1 MIVLAESRPTA
12 QMNPDLQLLQP
23 YPFERLRAL
32 LAGTKPNSALKHIV
46 LSIGEPKHETPAFI
60 CQSLADNL
68 SGLSSYPMTA
78 GSDELRSG
86 IAGWLRRRYRLDRVD
101 PATQVLPVLGSR
113 ESLFALAQVVVDRTR
128 AGASVIC
135 PNPFYQIYEG
145 AALLAGAR
153 PYFINTTAENGFRFD
168 IHAVPDE
175 VWARTQLIFVCSPS
189 NPTGNVVTLEEWRA
203 LFALSD
209 KYGFVIASDECYSE
223 IYLDTAQPPLGSLEA
238 AQALGRTDYRN
249 LIASGS
255 LSKRS
260 NVPGMR
266 SGYVAGD
273 ADIMKAFARYRTYH
287 GSAMS
292 PAVQAASI
300 AAWQDE
306 AHVIENRRLYK
317 EKFNLFY
324 DIVNPVLPLRMPAAS
339 FYFWAR
345 TPIADTEF
353 ARRLFADQHI
363 TVLPGSYLGREA
375 HGTNPGTN
383 YVRLALVH
391 SLEDCEEAARRIAE
405 FARRL

>member
-1 MIVLAESRPTA
+1 
-12 QMNPDLQLLQP
+12 
-23 YPFERLRAL
+23 
-32 LAGTKPNSALKHIV
+32 
-46 LSIGEPKHETPAFI
+46 
-60 CQSLADNL
+60 
-68 SGLSSYPMTA
+68 
-78 GSDELRSG
+78 
-86 IAGWLRRRYRLDRVD
+86 
-101 PATQVLPVLGSR
+101 VLPVLGSR
-113 ESLFALAQVVVDRTR
+113 ESLFALAQVVIDRTR
-128 AGASVIC
+128 PGATVIC

-145 AALLAGAR
+145 AALLAGAK
-153 PYFINTTAENGFRFD
+153 PYFINTTAQNHFRLDFA
-168 IHAVPDE
+168 AVPAE

-189 NPTGNVVTLEEWRA
+189 NPTGNVMTLEEWRT
-203 LFALSD
+203 LFELSD

-238 AQALGRTDYRN
+238 AQALGRSDYRN

-273 ADIMKAFARYRTYH
+273 ADVMKAFGRYRTYH

-300 AAWQDE
+300 TAWQDE

-339 FYFWAR
+339 FYFWAH

-353 ARRLFADQHI
+353 ARRLFAEQHI
-363 TVLPGSYLGREA
+363 TVLPGSFLGREA
-375 HGTNPGTN
+375 HGINPGSN
-383 YVRLALVH
+383 YARLALVH
-391 SLEDCEEAARRIAE
+391 SLDDCEEAAKRVAE

>member
-1 MIVLAESRPTA
+1 
-12 QMNPDLQLLQP
+12 MNPDLQLLQP

-32 LAGTKPNSALKHIV
+32 LAGAKPNPALKHIV

-68 SGLSSYPMTA
+68 AGLSSYPMTT
-78 GSDELRSG
+78 GSDELRGS
-86 IAGWLRRRYRLDRVD
+86 IAAWLQRRYRLDRVD

-128 AGASVIC
+128 PNATVIC

-145 AALLAGAR
+145 AALLAGAK
-153 PYFINTTAENGFRFD
+153 PYFINTTAEKDFRLD
-168 IHAVPDE
+168 LASVPAG
-175 VWARTQLIFVCSPS
+175 VWAHTQLIFVCSPS
-189 NPTGNVVTLEEWRA
+189 NPTGNVMTLEEWRT
-203 LFALSD
+203 LFELSD

-223 IYLDTAQPPLGSLEA
+223 IYLDTARPPLGSLEA
-238 AQALGRTDYRN
+238 AQALGRSEYRN

-273 ADIMKAFARYRTYH
+273 ADIMKAFQRYRTYH

-292 PAVQAASI
+292 PAIQAASI
-300 AAWQDE
+300 TAWKDE

-317 EKFNLFY
+317 EKFNLFF

-345 TPIADTEF
+345 TPISDTEF
-353 ARRLFADQHI
+353 ARRLFAEQHI
-363 TVLPGSYLGREA
+363 TVLPGSFLGREA
-375 HGTNPGTN
+375 HGINPGSN
-383 YVRLALVH
+383 YARLALVH
-391 SLEDCEEAARRIAE
+391 SLDDCEEAAKRIAE

>member
-1 MIVLAESRPTA
+1 
-12 QMNPDLQLLQP
+12 MNPDLQLLQP

-32 LAGTKPNSALKHIV
+32 LAGTKPNTALKHIV

-78 GSDELRSG
+78 GSDELRGG

-145 AALLAGAR
+145 AALLAGAK
-153 PYFINTTAENGFRFD
+153 PYFVNTTAQNGFRFD
-168 IHAVPDE
+168 INAVPDE

-238 AQALGRTDYRN
+238 AQALGRSDYRN
-249 LIASGS
+249 LVASGS

-375 HGTNPGTN
+375 HGTNPGAN